1 MQLQKLVRPLRMLQ
15 YNTLSPQS
23 IESIY
28 SCGDNGEPMILT
40 DYRFLNTADWEE
52 LFSFTNAVKWIW
64 FWQDFAMVQSL
75 EFNTRKRIVSCKNIY
90 IILLGFK

>member
-40 DYRFLNTADWEE
+40 DYRFLNTAD
-52 LFSFTNAVKWIW
+52 
-64 FWQDFAMVQSL
+64 
-75 EFNTRKRIVSCKNIY
+75 
-90 IILLGFK
+90 